1 MKKLKAYCHSMES
14 ISSGDGPIKCCEVSI
29 QASADTLRD
38 IAEFLI
44 LCANKFDKE
53 QAGEYENF
61 HLCDEWMDW
70 DEESTDII
78 VFASSTN

>member
-1 MKKLKAYCHSMES
+1 LES
-14 ISSGDGPIKCCEVSI
+14 ISSGGGSIKCCEVSI

-38 IAEFLI
+38 IAAFFI
-44 LCANKFDKE
+44 LCADKFDKE
-53 QAGEYENF
+53 QVGEYEHF

-78 VFASSTN
+78 VFSSSTD